1 MTHNGIG
8 EWRKL
13 YSPLNFLILS
23 PANPGYENRGSENQ
37 DQGDKSMLK
46 INRVCIFTV
55 SAVLLATASTD
66 LSLAQSVSV
75 WMTTDNQR
83 TKLQQQ
89 SSISFSTG
97 SSAST
102 PTVFVDE
109 TGGYQSIEGFGASFT
124 DSAAYLLNER
134 VPASQLNSVMTSL
147 FDHTSGIGVS
157 FVRNPMG
164 ASDLARS
171 DYSYDDMPAGQTDPS
186 LTNFSIAHDLVDI
199 VPLVKLARQINPQL
213 KIMATPW
220 SPPGWMKTS
229 GSMIGGFLLSADTT
243 PFANYFVKYIQA
255 YGAQGI
261 SIDYISMQNEPLFL
275 PSNYPGMC
283 MPATVSDTTC
293 GTSPT
298 DETTAIRNELS
309 SLAGAG
315 LTTKILIYD
324 HNWDR
329 PDYPETV
336 LSDSQISGS
345 SQIAGIAWHG
355 YGGTPG
361 AMTALHDAF
370 PALGNYETEHS
381 GGTWVS
387 DQVKADFEEITQV
400 MRNWGKSYVKWSLA
414 LDQNHGPHTGGCGT
428 CNPLV
433 TVDSSSGAVTYDI
446 DYYTLGQYSKF
457 VLPGAVRVYS
467 SNAPGFVSVAF
478 KNPDGSKVLVVYNES
493 RGPQAF
499 QAVWGNQAFTY
510 SLPTLSGATFVW
522 SGSQNGG
529 YTVSATS
536 QIQASSYNDE
546 FGLETETT
554 SDNGGG
560 YDVGFADNG
569 EWLHYK
575 GINFGSGVSS
585 VNLRTASAGNGGTL
599 EFHLD
604 SVTGTLLGSAT
615 IPVTGGWQTW
625 TTVSAP
631 ISGASG
637 VHDLYLVFKGTTNI
651 GNVNWFRFQ

>member
-1 MTHNGIG
+1 M
-8 EWRKL
+8 
-13 YSPLNFLILS
+13 P
-23 PANPGYENRGSENQ
+23 
-37 DQGDKSMLK
+37 K
-46 INRVCIFTV
+46 INRVFV
-55 SAVLLATASTD
+55 LAVPALLLATACPD
-66 LSLAQSVSV
+66 LSLAQNVSI
-75 WMTTDNQR
+75 WMTTDNQK
-83 TKLQQQ
+83 TKLKQQP
-89 SSISFSTG
+89 SISFSAG
-97 SSAST
+97 SSGST

-109 TGGYQSIEGFGASFT
+109 TEGYQSIEGFGASFT
-124 DSAAYLLNER
+124 DSAAYLLNEK

-147 FDHTSGIGVS
+147 FDHTNGIGVS

-164 ASDLARS
+164 ASDLARY
-171 DYSYDDMPAGQTDPS
+171 DYSYDDMPAGQTDPN

-199 VPLVKLARQINPQL
+199 VPLVKLAKQINPQL
-213 KIMATPW
+213 KIMANPW

-229 GSMIGGFLLSADTT
+229 DSMIGGFLLSSDYT
-243 PFANYFVKYIQA
+243 PFSNYFVKYIQA
-255 YGAQGI
+255 YAAQGI
-261 SIDYISMQNEPLFL
+261 SIDYVSMQNEPLFL

-283 MPATVSDTTC
+283 MPATVTDTTC

-298 DETTAIRNELS
+298 DETTAIQNTLS
-309 SLAGAG
+309 SLSSAG

-329 PDYPETV
+329 PDYPKTV
-336 LSDSQISGS
+336 LSNSQISGS

-361 AMTALHDAF
+361 AMSALHEAF

-414 LDQNHGPHTGGCGT
+414 LDQNHGPNTGGCST

-433 TVDSSSGAVTYDI
+433 TVSESSGAVSYGI

-478 KNPDGSKVLVVYNES
+478 KNPDGSKVLVVYNEGRS
-493 RGPQAF
+493 PQSF
-499 QAVWGNQAFTY
+499 QTVWGSQSFTY
-510 SLPTLSGATFVW
+510 SLSGLSGATFVW
-522 SGSQNGG
+522 SGSQSGG
-529 YTVSATS
+529 YAVSATS

-554 SDNGGG
+554 SDSGGG
-560 YDVGFADNG
+560 YNVGYADNG
-569 EWLHYK
+569 DWAHYK
-575 GINFGSGVSS
+575 SVNFGSGVGT
-585 VNLRTASAGNGGTL
+585 VNLRTASAGSGGTL

-604 SVTGTLLGSAT
+604 SVTGALIGSAT

-631 ISGASG
+631 IAGATG
-637 VHDLYLVFKGTTNI
+637 VHDLYLVFKGTTSI

>member
-1 MTHNGIG
+1 MPRI
-8 EWRKL
+8 
-13 YSPLNFLILS
+13 
-23 PANPGYENRGSENQ
+23 
-37 DQGDKSMLK
+37 D
-46 INRVCIFTV
+46 RVCICV
-55 SAVLLATASTD
+55 VPIVLLVTAACSNP
-66 LSLAQSVSV
+66 SSAQTVNV

-83 TKLQQQ
+83 TKLKQQ
-89 SSISFSTG
+89 SSISFASG
-97 SSAST
+97 SNATT

-109 TGGYQSIEGFGASFT
+109 TQAYQSIEGFGASFT
-124 DSAAYLLNER
+124 DSAAYLLNEK
-134 VPASQLNSVMTSL
+134 VPASQLNAVMTNL
-147 FDHTSGIGVS
+147 FSHTNGIGVS

-164 ASDLARS
+164 ASDITRF
-171 DYSYDDMPAGQTDPS
+171 DYSYDDMPAGQTDPN
-186 LTNFSIAHDLVDI
+186 LTNFSISHDLADI
-199 VPLVKLARQINPQL
+199 VPLVKQAKQINPQL
-213 KIMATPW
+213 KIMANPW

-229 GSMIGGFLLSADTT
+229 DSMVGGFLLSSDYT

-255 YGAQGI
+255 YAAQGI

-283 MPATVSDTTC
+283 LPASVSDTTC

-298 DETTAIRNELS
+298 DETTAIQNELS
-309 SLAGAG
+309 ALSAAG
-315 LTTKILIYD
+315 LSTKILIYD

-336 LSDSQISGS
+336 LSNSQIAGS
-345 SQIAGIAWHG
+345 NQIAGIAWHG

-361 AMTALHDAF
+361 AMSTLHNTY
-370 PALGNYETEHS
+370 PSLGNYETEHS

-414 LDQNHGPHTGGCGT
+414 LDQNHGPNTGGCST

-433 TVDSSSGAVTYDI
+433 TVSESSGAVTYDI
-446 DYYTLGQYSKF
+446 EYYTLGQYSKF

-478 KNPDGSKVLVVYNES
+478 KNPDGSKVLVAYNEGRS
-493 RGPQAF
+493 PTSF
-499 QAVWGNQAFTY
+499 QAVWGTQSFSY
-510 SLPTLSGATFVW
+510 SLPGLSGATFTW
-522 SGSQNGG
+522 SGTQSGG
-529 YTVSATS
+529 YSVSATS

-546 FGLETETT
+546 SGIETEGT
-554 SDNGGG
+554 SDSGGG
-560 YDVGFADNG
+560 YDVGFINNG
-569 EWLHYK
+569 GFVHFKSL
-575 GINFGSGVSS
+575 NFGTGVSS
-585 VNLRTASAGNGGTL
+585 VNVRTASAGNGGTA

-604 SVTGTLLGSAT
+604 SLTGALVGTATL
-615 IPVTGGWQTW
+615 PVTGGWQTW

-637 VHDLYLVFKGTTNI
+637 LHDLYVVFKGGTSI
-651 GNVNWFRFQ
+651 SNVNWFKFQ

>member
-1 MTHNGIG
+1 MTHNGTG

-55 SAVLLATASTD
+55 SAVLLATASTN

-89 SSISFSTG
+89 SSISFSAG

-109 TGGYQSIEGFGASFT
+109 TAGYQSIEGFGASFT
-124 DSAAYLLNER
+124 DSAAYLLNEK

-199 VPLVKLARQINPQL
+199 VPLVKLAKQINPQL

-229 GSMIGGFLLSADTT
+229 GSMIGGFLLSAYTT

-387 DQVKADFEEITQV
+387 DQVKADFEEITHV

>member
-1 MTHNGIG
+1 M
-8 EWRKL
+8 
-13 YSPLNFLILS
+13 P
-23 PANPGYENRGSENQ
+23 
-37 DQGDKSMLK
+37 K
-46 INRVCIFTV
+46 INRVFML
-55 SAVLLATASTD
+55 AVPALLLATACPD
-66 LSLAQSVSV
+66 LSLAQNVSI
-75 WMTTDNQR
+75 WMTTDNQK
-83 TKLQQQ
+83 TKLKQQP
-89 SSISFSTG
+89 SISFSAG
-97 SSAST
+97 SSGSA

-109 TGGYQSIEGFGASFT
+109 TEGYQSIEGFGASFT
-124 DSAAYLLNER
+124 DSAAYLLNEK

-147 FDHTSGIGVS
+147 FDHTNGIGVS

-164 ASDLARS
+164 ASDLARY
-171 DYSYDDMPAGQTDPS
+171 DYSYDDMPAGQTDPN

-199 VPLVKLARQINPQL
+199 VPLVKLAKQINPQL
-213 KIMATPW
+213 KIMANPW

-229 GSMIGGFLLSADTT
+229 DSMIGGFLLSSDYT
-243 PFANYFVKYIQA
+243 PFSNYFVKYIQA
-255 YGAQGI
+255 YAAQGI
-261 SIDYISMQNEPLFL
+261 SIDYVSMQNEPLFL

-283 MPATVSDTTC
+283 MPATVTDTTC

-298 DETTAIRNELS
+298 DETTAIQNTLS
-309 SLAGAG
+309 SLSSAG

-329 PDYPETV
+329 PDYPKTV
-336 LSDSQISGS
+336 LSNSQISGS
-345 SQIAGIAWHG
+345 GQIAGIAWHG

-361 AMTALHDAF
+361 AMSALQEAF

-433 TVDSSSGAVTYDI
+433 TVSESSGAVSYDI

-478 KNPDGSKVLVVYNES
+478 KNPDGSKVLVVYNEGRS
-493 RGPQAF
+493 PQSF
-499 QAVWGNQAFTY
+499 QAAWGSQSFTY
-510 SLPTLSGATFVW
+510 SLSGLSGATFVW
-522 SGSQNGG
+522 SGSQSGG
-529 YTVSATS
+529 YAVSATS

-554 SDNGGG
+554 SDSGGG
-560 YDVGFADNG
+560 YDVGYADNG
-569 EWLHYK
+569 DWAHYK
-575 GINFGSGVSS
+575 SVNFGSGVGT
-585 VNLRTASAGNGGTL
+585 VNLRTASAGSGGTL
-599 EFHLD
+599 EFHVD
-604 SVTGTLLGSAT
+604 SVTGALIGSAT

-631 ISGASG
+631 IAGATG
-637 VHDLYLVFKGTTNI
+637 VHDLYLVFKGTTSI

>member
-1 MTHNGIG
+1 M
-8 EWRKL
+8 L
-13 YSPLNFLILS
+13 
-23 PANPGYENRGSENQ
+23 
-37 DQGDKSMLK
+37 MLK
-46 INRVCIFTV
+46 IGRVCV
-55 SAVLLATASTD
+55 WAVPVLLLATACPN
-66 LSLAQSVSV
+66 LSLAQNVSI
-75 WMTTDNQR
+75 WLTTDSQR
-83 TKLQQQ
+83 TKLKQQ
-89 SSISFSTG
+89 SSISFSAGG
-97 SSAST
+97 SGTT

-109 TGGYQSIEGFGASFT
+109 TEAYQSIEGFGASFT
-124 DSAAYLLNER
+124 HSAAYLLNEK
-134 VPASQLNSVMTSL
+134 VAASQLKSVMTSL
-147 FDHTSGIGVS
+147 FDHTNGIGVS
-157 FVRNPMG
+157 FIRNPMG
-164 ASDLARS
+164 ASDLARYN
-171 DYSYDDMPAGQTDPS
+171 YSYDDMPAGQTDPN

-213 KIMATPW
+213 KIMANPW
-220 SPPGWMKTS
+220 SPPGWMKTT
-229 GSMIGGFLLSADTT
+229 GSMTGRFLLSSDYT
-243 PFANYFVKYIQA
+243 PFSNYFVKYIQA
-255 YGAQGI
+255 YATQGI
-261 SIDYISMQNEPLFL
+261 SIDYISMQNEPLYL

-283 MPATVSDTTC
+283 MPAAVTDTTC

-298 DETTAIRNELS
+298 NETTAIQDELS
-309 SLAGAG
+309 ALAGAG

-336 LSDSQISGS
+336 LSNSQISGS

-361 AMTALHDAF
+361 AMSALHDAY

-433 TVDSSSGAVTYDI
+433 TVSESSGAVSYPI

-478 KNPDGSKVLVVYNES
+478 KNPDGSKVLVAYNEGRS
-493 RGPQAF
+493 PTSF
-499 QAVWGNQAFTY
+499 QAVWGSQSFTY
-510 SLPTLSGATFVW
+510 SLPGLSGATFVW
-522 SGSQNGG
+522 GGSQSGV
-529 YTVSATS
+529 YAVSATS

-554 SDNGGG
+554 SDSGGG
-560 YDVGFADNG
+560 YDVGYADNG
-569 EWLHYK
+569 DWAHYK
-575 GINFGSGVSS
+575 SVNFGSGVSS
-585 VNLRTASAGNGGTL
+585 VNLRAASAGNGGTL

-604 SVTGTLLGSAT
+604 SITGTLIGTAT
-615 IPVTGGWQTW
+615 IPVTAGWQTW

-631 ISGASG
+631 IAGATG
-637 VHDLYLVFKGTTNI
+637 VHDLYLVFKGTTSI

>member
-1 MTHNGIG
+1 
-8 EWRKL
+8 
-13 YSPLNFLILS
+13 
-23 PANPGYENRGSENQ
+23 
-37 DQGDKSMLK
+37 MLK
-46 INRVCIFTV
+46 INRVCLLVVAAFF
-55 SAVLLATASTD
+55 LATAWPD
-66 LSLAQSVSV
+66 LSLAQNVSI
-75 WMTTDNQR
+75 WLTTDNQKTR
-83 TKLQQQ
+83 LKQQ
-89 SSISFSTG
+89 SSISFSAG
-97 SSAST
+97 SSGST

-109 TGGYQSIEGFGASFT
+109 TEGYQSIEGFGASFT
-124 DSAAYLLNER
+124 DSAAYLLNEK

-147 FDHTSGIGVS
+147 FDHTNGIGVS
-157 FVRNPMG
+157 FIRNPMG
-164 ASDLARS
+164 ASDLTRY
-171 DYSYDDMPAGQTDPS
+171 DYSYDDMPAGQTDPN

-199 VPLVKLARQINPQL
+199 VPLVKLAKQINPQL
-213 KIMATPW
+213 KIMANPW

-229 GSMIGGFLLSADTT
+229 DSMIGGFLLSSDYT
-243 PFANYFVKYIQA
+243 PFSNYFVKYIQA
-255 YGAQGI
+255 YAAQGI

-283 MPATVSDTTC
+283 MPAAVTDTTC

-298 DETTAIRNELS
+298 DETTAIQNELS
-309 SLAGAG
+309 SLASAG

-329 PDYPETV
+329 PDYPKTV
-336 LSDSQISGS
+336 LSNSQISGS

-361 AMTALHDAF
+361 AMSALHEAY

-414 LDQNHGPHTGGCGT
+414 LDQNHGPNTGGCST

-433 TVDSSSGAVTYDI
+433 TVSESSGAVSYDI
-446 DYYTLGQYSKF
+446 DYYTLGHYSKF

-478 KNPDGSKVLVVYNES
+478 KNPDGSKVLVVYNEGRS
-493 RGPQAF
+493 PQSF
-499 QAVWGNQAFTY
+499 QTTWGSKSFTY
-510 SLPTLSGATFVW
+510 SLSGLSGATFVW
-522 SGSQNGG
+522 SGSQSGG
-529 YTVSATS
+529 YAVSATS

-554 SDNGGG
+554 SDSGGG
-560 YDVGFADNG
+560 YDVGYADNG
-569 EWLHYK
+569 DWAHYK
-575 GINFGSGVSS
+575 NVNFGSGVGSI
-585 VNLRTASAGNGGTL
+585 NLRTASAGSGGTL

-604 SVTGTLLGSAT
+604 SVTGALIGTAT
-615 IPVTGGWQTW
+615 VPITGGWQTW

-631 ISGASG
+631 IAGATG
-637 VHDLYLVFKGTTNI
+637 VHDLYLVFKGTTSI

>member
-1 MTHNGIG
+1 M
-8 EWRKL
+8 
-13 YSPLNFLILS
+13 P
-23 PANPGYENRGSENQ
+23 
-37 DQGDKSMLK
+37 K
-46 INRVCIFTV
+46 INRVCLW
-55 SAVLLATASTD
+55 AVLVLLLAKACPNV
-66 LSLAQSVSV
+66 SLAQNVSI
-75 WMTTDNQR
+75 WLTTDNQK
-83 TKLQQQ
+83 TKLKQQ
-89 SSISFSTG
+89 SSISFSAG
-97 SSAST
+97 SSGST

-109 TGGYQSIEGFGASFT
+109 TEGYQSIEGFGASFT
-124 DSAAYLLNER
+124 DSAAYLLNEK
-134 VPASQLNSVMTSL
+134 VPPSQLNSVMTSL
-147 FDHTSGIGVS
+147 FDHTNGIGVS
-157 FVRNPMG
+157 FIRNPMG
-164 ASDLARS
+164 ASDLARY
-171 DYSYDDMPAGQTDPS
+171 DYSYDDMPAGQTDPN

-199 VPLVKLARQINPQL
+199 VPLVKLAKQINPQL
-213 KIMATPW
+213 KIMANPW

-229 GSMIGGFLLSADTT
+229 DSMIGGFLLSSDYT
-243 PFANYFVKYIQA
+243 PFSNYFVKYIQA
-255 YGAQGI
+255 YAAQGI
-261 SIDYISMQNEPLFL
+261 SIDYVSMQNEPLYL

-283 MPATVSDTTC
+283 MPATVTDTTC

-298 DETTAIRNELS
+298 DETTAIQNELS

-329 PDYPETV
+329 PDYPKTV
-336 LSDSQISGS
+336 LSNSQISGS

-361 AMTALHDAF
+361 AMSALHEAF

-414 LDQNHGPHTGGCGT
+414 LDQNHGPNTGGCST

-433 TVDSSSGAVTYDI
+433 TVSESSGAVSYGI

-478 KNPDGSKVLVVYNES
+478 KNPDGSKVLVVYNEGRS
-493 RGPQAF
+493 PQSF
-499 QAVWGNQAFTY
+499 QTVWGSQSFTY
-510 SLPTLSGATFVW
+510 SLSGLSGATFVW
-522 SGSQNGG
+522 SGSQSGG
-529 YTVSATS
+529 YALSAIS

-554 SDNGGG
+554 SDSGGG
-560 YDVGFADNG
+560 YDLGYADNG
-569 EWLHYK
+569 DWAHYK
-575 GINFGSGVSS
+575 SVNFGSGVGT
-585 VNLRTASAGNGGTL
+585 VNLRTASAGSGGTL

-604 SVTGTLLGSAT
+604 SVTGALIGSAT

-631 ISGASG
+631 IAGATG
-637 VHDLYLVFKGTTNI
+637 VHDLYLVFKGTTSI